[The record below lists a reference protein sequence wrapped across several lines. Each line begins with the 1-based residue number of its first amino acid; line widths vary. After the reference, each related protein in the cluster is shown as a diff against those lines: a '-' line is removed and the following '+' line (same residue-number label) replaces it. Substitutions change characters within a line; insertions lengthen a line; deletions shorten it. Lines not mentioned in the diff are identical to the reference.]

1 MTHNAHFL
9 AHTLFFYRFAGKNF
23 KQLTPTTTPI
33 IWRADDIWNCLS
45 ENSSTRLYSISYNW
59 LSISIKSNVSFP
71 LRIVRYVHK
80 DWERERERGG
90 EREWGRERVAEVLSW
105 LSKQEC
111 FTAIS
116 SSFGIVVLIFSGSQP
131 SRLQPSFFSPRER
144 CPILR
149 HYNGPYNSC
158 YHPYGSYELKNG
170 IQSVKAA
177 RQQV

>member
-1 MTHNAHFL
+1 MTDNAHFM

-33 IWRADDIWNCLS
+33 IWRADDIWNCLN
-45 ENSSTRLYSISYNW
+45 ENSSTRLYSISDNW
-59 LSISIKSNVSFP
+59 LSISIKSTVSFP
-71 LRIVRYVHK
+71 LRIDRYVQR
-80 DWERERERGG
+80 ERERERRG
-90 EREWGRERVAEVLSW
+90 ERGRERVAEVLSW

-144 CPILR
+144 CPTLR
-149 HYNGPYNSC
+149 HCNGPYNSC
-158 YHPYGSYELKNG
+158 
-170 IQSVKAA
+170 
-177 RQQV
+177 

>member
-1 MTHNAHFL
+1 MTDNAHFM

-33 IWRADDIWNCLS
+33 IWRADDIWKLFYAPLFNIWQLAVNQYKINCFIPFAH
-45 ENSSTRLYSISYNW
+45 R
-59 LSISIKSNVSFP
+59 P
-71 LRIVRYVHK
+71 VRP
-80 DWERERERGG
+80 ERERERGG
-90 EREWGRERVAEVLSW
+90 GWGVGGRGRERVAEVLSW

-144 CPILR
+144 CPTLR
-149 HYNGPYNSC
+149 HCNGPYNSC
-158 YHPYGSYELKNG
+158 
-170 IQSVKAA
+170 
-177 RQQV
+177 